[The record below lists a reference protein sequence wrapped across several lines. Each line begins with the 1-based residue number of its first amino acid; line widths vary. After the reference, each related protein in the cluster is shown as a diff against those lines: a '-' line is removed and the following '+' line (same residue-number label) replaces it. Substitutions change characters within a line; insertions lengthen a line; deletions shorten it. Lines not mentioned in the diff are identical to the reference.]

1 MSIGDADMATVETIA
16 AKYASATRRES
27 GDDGAGGDAGAAGA
41 SATGGAA
48 AETSASGG
56 NLSEAS
62 SCWTA
67 DAAGAAATTIG
78 RAQGRR
84 KPGGNAAC
92 VSSMSE
98 PRSCRL
104 PGQQSAR
111 LRGGCRTGRQQSV
124 ATTINRRLW
133 RRVVPVLSNGNKNA
147 RAPTRKKLENS
158 FIDILLAAIINI

>member
-67 DAAGAAATTIG
+67 DAAGAAAMTIG

-84 KPGGNAAC
+84 KPGGNAC
-92 VSSMSE
+92 ESSMSE

-104 PGQQSAR
+104 PGRQSAF
-111 LRGGCRTGRQQSV
+111 LRGGCRTGKQQSV
-124 ATTINRRLW
+124 ATTINRSI
-133 RRVVPVLSNGNKNA
+133 VAASCPVLSNGNKT
-147 RAPTRKKLENS
+147 RAARKKGKNQYH
-158 FIDILLAAIINI
+158 IIHIAKYR